1 MSAVLQEK
9 PAQPIILAG
18 ERFFEREFQTNLW
31 VANADESTRQADVL
45 KGEYWAHVANKLKPW
60 DHIYVRADN
69 GTWYSELVVLSVAR
83 AYAAVRPL
91 HEWQFGEDAPTEA
104 QAAAQASAAYRPKWG
119 GPHNKWT
126 VIRMSD
132 NARVATELTSER
144 AALDWIVERE
154 KAG

>member
-9 PAQPIILAG
+9 SAQPIILAN
-18 ERFFEREFQTNLW
+18 ERFFEAEFQTNRW
-31 VANADESTRQADVL
+31 VANADEATRQPDVL
-45 KGEYWAHVANKLKPW
+45 KGEYWAHVANRLKPW
-60 DHIYVRADN
+60 DHIYVRAEN
-69 GTWYSELVVLSVAR
+69 GTWYTELLVLSVDR

-91 HEWQFGEDAPTEA
+91 NQWQFGEDAPTEA
-104 QAAAQASAAYRPKWG
+104 QAAAQAAAAYRPKWG
-119 GPHNKWT
+119 GPQHKWC

-132 NARVATELTSER
+132 STKVATELASER

>member
-18 ERFFEREFQTNLW
+18 ERFFEREYQTNLW
-31 VANADESTRQADVL
+31 VANADEATKQADVL

-60 DHIYVRADN
+60 DHIYVRAEN
-69 GTWYSELVVLSVAR
+69 GTWYTELLVLSVDR

-91 HEWQFGEDAPTEA
+91 NQWQFGEDAPTEA
-104 QAAAQASAAYRPKWG
+104 QAAAHKTAAYRPKWG
-119 GPHNKWT
+119 GPQHKWT
-126 VIRMSD
+126 VIRTSD
-132 NARVATELTSER
+132 SERVATELTSER
-144 AALDWIVERE
+144 AAMDWIVERE

>member
-9 PAQPIILAG
+9 PAQPIILAN
-18 ERFFEREFQTNLW
+18 ERFFEAEFQVNRW
-31 VANADESTRQADVL
+31 VANADESTRQADIL
-45 KGEYWAHVANKLKPW
+45 KGEYWAHVAAKLKPW

-91 HEWQFGEDAPTEA
+91 NEWQFGEDAPTEA
-104 QAAAQASAAYRPKWG
+104 QAAATASAAYRTKWG
-119 GPHNKWT
+119 GPHYKWT

-132 NARVATELTSER
+132 SERVASELPNER
-144 AALDWIVERE
+144 AAMDWIVERE